1 VCQRELPVVDK
12 LATQY
17 SDRVDFLA
25 VAYASTFDKTAAGA
39 ARLIPSGAI
48 RWGLDDDNAVRGL
61 YGISGQPW
69 TVLISS
75 SGQEV
80 ERWPGARSEEEI
92 RSSIEALIGS

>member
-1 VCQRELPVVDK
+1 LPVVDK
-12 LATQY
+12 LATEYQ
-17 SDRVDFLA
+17 DKVDFIA

-48 RWGLDDDNAVRGL
+48 RWGLDEDNAVRGL

-75 SGQEV
+75 SDQEIA
-80 ERWPGARSEEEI
+80 RWPGAKSEDEI
-92 RSSIEALIGS
+92 RASIEALIGA